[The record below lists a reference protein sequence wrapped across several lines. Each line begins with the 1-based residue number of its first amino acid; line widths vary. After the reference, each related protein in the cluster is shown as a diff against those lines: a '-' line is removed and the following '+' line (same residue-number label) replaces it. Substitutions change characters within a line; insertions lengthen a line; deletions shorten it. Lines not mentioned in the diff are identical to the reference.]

1 MATIRSVIRGVI
13 REATIDA
20 FELSDIAIPED
31 KIIFSHGNGLEPNSN
46 YCVINILEN
55 RQKGRASEST
65 RTKEGATWEQQSLPF
80 TVFYYAKVQFSFIG
94 KDALD
99 VGMEFQNNVTNNR
112 QVIEAYQYKSLSP
125 VNKTDL
131 KRLPKLRETDWVET
145 TTIDLDFGYSV
156 QRYQD
161 INWIE
166 YIVVNGNTFR
176 IVDDPIEEP

>member
-1 MATIRSVIRGVI
+1 MATIRSVIREVI
-13 REATIDA
+13 RLATIDA
-20 FELSDIAIPED
+20 FGFSDIDIDPGNV
-31 KIIFSHGNGLEPNSN
+31 IFSHGGGLEPNDN
-46 YCVINILEN
+46 YCVINIIEN
-55 RQKGRASEST
+55 RQKGRASEAT
-65 RTKEGATWEQQSLPF
+65 RTKQGETWEQQSLPF

-94 KDALD
+94 KDALEL
-99 VGMEFQNNVTNNR
+99 GMEFQNNVTNNR
-112 QVIEAYQYKSLSP
+112 QAIEAYQYKSLSP

-145 TTIDLDFGYSV
+145 AVIDLDFGYSV

-176 IVDDPIEEP
+176 IIDDE

>member
-1 MATIRSVIRGVI
+1 MATIRSAIRGAI

-20 FELSDIAIPED
+20 FEFSDIDIPPEN
-31 KIIFSHGNGLEPNSN
+31 IIFSHGGGLEPESN

-55 RQKGRASEST
+55 RQKGRASEAT
-65 RTKEGATWEQQSLPF
+65 RTRQGETYLQQMLPF

-99 VGMEFQNNVTNNR
+99 IGMEFQNNVTNNR
-112 QVIEAYQYKSLSP
+112 QAIEAYQYKSLSP

-131 KRLPKLRETDWVET
+131 KRLPKLRETDWVEQT
-145 TTIDLDFGYSV
+145 VFDLDFGYSV

-166 YIVVNGNTFR
+166 YIVVNGQTFR
-176 IVDDPIEEP
+176 IIDDEEID

>member
-1 MATIRSVIRGVI
+1 MTTIREAVRSEIRL
-13 REATIDA
+13 ATIDA
-20 FELSDIAIPED
+20 FALSDIDIDPD
-31 KIIFSHGNGLEPNSN
+31 KVIFSHGGGLEPDEN
-46 YCVINILEN
+46 YCVINIIQN
-55 RQKGRASEST
+55 KQKGRASEAT
-65 RTKEGATWEQQSLPF
+65 RTRQGDTWEDQMLGF
-80 TVFYYAKVQFSFIG
+80 TVFYYATVQFSFLG

-99 VGMEFQNNVTNNR
+99 LGMEFQHNVTNNR

-145 TTIDLDFGYSV
+145 TVLDLDFGYSV

-166 YIVVNGNTFR
+166 YIVINGNTFR
-176 IVDDPIEEP
+176 IIDDE

>member
-1 MATIRSVIRGVI
+1 MATIRDAVRGVI

-20 FELSDIAIPED
+20 FELSDIPIAGSN
-31 KIIFSHGNGLEPNSN
+31 IIFSHSGGLEPNSD
-46 YCVINILEN
+46 YCVINIIEN
-55 RQKGRASEST
+55 RQKGRASEAT

-94 KDALD
+94 ANALEW
-99 VGMEFQNNVTNNR
+99 GMEFQNNITNNR

-145 TTIDLDFGYSV
+145 AVFDLDFGYSV

-166 YIVVNGNTFR
+166 YIVINGNTFR
-176 IVDDPIEEP
+176 IIDDE